1 LLYDK
6 FVGFVEDLKTIGRHL
21 ENGHSSYTS
30 AMNKLTEGKGN
41 LVKKVEQLK
50 NLGARTT
57 KSLDNNLV
65 REAEEEPGQP
75 HLLNE

>member
-1 LLYDK
+1 
-6 FVGFVEDLKTIGRHL
+6 
-21 ENGHSSYTS
+21 
-30 AMNKLTEGKGN
+30 MNKLTEGKGN

-65 REAEEEPGQP
+65 REAEEEPAQP
-75 HLLNE
+75 PLLEE